1 MFSMIFYLITK
12 LVLSH
17 QIPQAVTFLLDALK
31 SYQAEGWRLL
41 ELQTLRDIAK
51 CYREVYSLSRERYY
65 NSLRENYPRSNAKFK
80 VDLAAKVT

>member
-51 CYREVYSLSRERYY
+51 CYREVYSVFT
-65 NSLRENYPRSNAKFK
+65 FK
-80 VDLAAKVT
+80 RALLQ